1 MLELASRLF
10 IGGVVVSF
18 FALLGDLLKPK
29 SFAGLFGAAPSV
41 AVASLSLSIIQ
52 HGRAYASVEARSMA
66 LGAIA
71 FFLYASVVSRLLVRR
86 KLAVLPVTSA
96 TLILWLG
103 SALGLWYALLRC
115 RS

>member
-10 IGGVVVSF
+10 IGGVLVSI
-18 FALLGDLLKPK
+18 FAILGDMLKPK

-41 AVASLSLSIIQ
+41 AIASLTISILQ

-71 FFLYASVVSRLLVRR
+71 FFLYASMVSHLLVRR

-96 TLILWLG
+96 SLILWLG
-103 SALGLWYALLRC
+103 SAFGLWYALLRC